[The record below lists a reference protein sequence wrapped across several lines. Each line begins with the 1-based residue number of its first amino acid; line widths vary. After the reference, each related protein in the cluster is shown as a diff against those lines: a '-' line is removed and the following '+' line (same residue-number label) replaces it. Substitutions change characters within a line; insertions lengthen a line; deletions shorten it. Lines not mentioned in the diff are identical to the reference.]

1 VGRRLLEHADG
12 DADRITAA
20 AMERAAA
27 AGDDLAIHLL
37 DEASRLLGLAVANL
51 VTALNPA
58 RLLLGGTLLASSP
71 RMRRGTQEAIAQ
83 HVSRAALAAVEI
95 SAPSL
100 GEEATLIGAAL
111 MAADAANA

>member
-1 VGRRLLEHADG
+1 
-12 DADRITAA
+12 
-20 AMERAAA
+20 
-27 AGDDLAIHLL
+27 
-37 DEASRLLGLAVANL
+37 
-51 VTALNPA
+51 
-58 RLLLGGTLLASSP
+58 
-71 RMRRGTQEAIAQ
+71 MRRGTQEAIAQ